1 MEEVKK
7 HWLNNRISINMVI
20 LLQVTFVGKKNS
32 VILILFIFFSVFQ
45 RHKLA
50 SWDGKLENLKYC
62 SSNGMRYV
70 ILERK

>member
-32 VILILFIFFSVFQ
+32 VILILFIFIFFCFSE
-45 RHKLA
+45 A
-50 SWDGKLENLKYC
+50 
-62 SSNGMRYV
+62 
-70 ILERK
+70 